1 MKKFVSLLSAVLIL
15 SLSAS
20 AFDGGGKKKNKKSKG
35 ETSASCCS
43 KEASVTDA
51 KKEGASCHADG
62 AKVEA
67 SAKNEVKAE
76 GKSCCSKDAKK
87 S

>member
-1 MKKFVSLLSAVLIL
+1 MKKIISLLSAVLIL

-20 AFDGGGKKKNKKSKG
+20 AFDGGGKKKNKKKDK
-35 ETSASCCS
+35 EPTSCCS
-43 KEASVTDA
+43 KEVSVTDA
-51 KKEGASCHADG
+51 KKEGASCHAEG
-62 AKVEA
+62 AKAEA
-67 SAKNEVKAE
+67 SAKNEVKTE